1 VTTFVDTSA
10 LYAALDRDDDA
21 HGVVA
26 PVLRALLETE
36 ELLTSSHVVVETA
49 ALVQR
54 RLGAEATRD
63 LLERLVPVLE
73 VTWVDESLHRAGAAA
88 LLASGRRDVSL
99 VDHVSFELM
108 RRARVDSALTV
119 DVHFAEAGF
128 AVVPS

>member
-26 PVLRALLETE
+26 PVLRTLLETE

-119 DVHFAEAGF
+119 DGHFAEAGF